1 MTTQT
6 PQQLGVCSWS
16 MLPQSAD
23 DMARI
28 MSELDL
34 KKLQLGLVPHRDDAG
49 IVDGVPEALEKAART
64 GEPTRF
70 FLHPHINVGRFFVAN

>member
-28 MSELDL
+28 MS
-34 KKLQLGLVPHRDDAG
+34 
-49 IVDGVPEALEKAART
+49 
-64 GEPTRF
+64 
-70 FLHPHINVGRFFVAN
+70 